1 MGLKEKL
8 TPIKF
13 YEDGSVEFNA
23 IVGGFSM
30 TVGSL
35 AGFFGSKLLGYDDYT
50 SIIHFG
56 VFGMVALYAP
66 YIIGIFKNRN
76 IIQRLRITNKSDSH
90 VFGDSFSVPYVKKPR
105 QIFTADQ
112 DDGTYSR
119 KRIIDLVD

>member
-8 TPIKF
+8 TPIKV

-30 TVGSL
+30 TAGCL

-50 SIIHFG
+50 PQFVG

-66 YIIGIFKNRN
+66 YIIGIFRNRN
-76 IIQRLRITNKSDSH
+76 IIGRHRTINKSDSH
-90 VFGDSFSVPYVKKPR
+90 IFGDSFGVPYVKKPR